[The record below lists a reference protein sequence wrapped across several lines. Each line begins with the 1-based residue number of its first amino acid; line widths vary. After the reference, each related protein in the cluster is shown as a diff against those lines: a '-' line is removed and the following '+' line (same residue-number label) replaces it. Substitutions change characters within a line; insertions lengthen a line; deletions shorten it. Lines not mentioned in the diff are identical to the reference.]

1 VSTAPADPARPPA
14 PLDFARSDDPVLDRL
29 LLAAS
34 AHPIRAQDIRLD
46 RIERLLAR
54 MASPHLK
61 LPPVFHVAGTNGKG
75 STVAFLRAALEAAG
89 HQVHVFTSPH
99 LVRVN
104 ERIRV
109 SGRLATD
116 SEFADALAEVL
127 RFNAD
132 QPLSFFEAVTAAAF
146 LLFAAIP
153 ADACV
158 LEVGLGGRL
167 DSTNVVPRPAV
178 TGIANLALD
187 HMAILGPT
195 LRHIAAEKA
204 GIAKKGVRLVT
215 QHYPPAV
222 AAMVAET
229 AIPKGAILWPR
240 REMWDVTM
248 GDGDLLLRAP
258 LDGEPLRLP
267 LPAMSG
273 AHQRDNAAL
282 ALAMLK
288 AQDSLAVPESALRSA
303 MLWAQWPARLQQL
316 RDGPLHALLP
326 RRSELWVDGG
336 HNPAAARALGAWLA
350 GLPPLPARIVAGM
363 MAAKDHAGFLSGL
376 PRDAELVAV
385 PIPGHASLPAEA
397 LAAVGDRLGFR
408 ARTAADLREAL
419 SDVAEPTRILVT
431 GSLHLAG
438 EMLRLNGPLPN

>member
-1 VSTAPADPARPPA
+1 MSTAPADQDRPGP

-34 AHPIRAQDIRLD
+34 AHPIRAKDIRLD

-61 LPPVFHVAGTNGKG
+61 LPPVLHVAGTNGKG

-109 SGRLATD
+109 AGRLVSDA
-116 SEFADALAEVL
+116 EFADALAEVL

-178 TGIANLALD
+178 TGIAQLALD
-187 HMAILGPT
+187 HVAILGPT

-204 GIAKKGVRLVT
+204 GIAKKGVPLVT
-215 QHYPPAV
+215 QHYPPGV
-222 AAMVAET
+222 AAMIAET

-240 REMWDVTM
+240 REMWDATAGEGEM
-248 GDGDLLLRAP
+248 LLRAP

-267 LPAMSG
+267 LPAMAG

-288 AQDSLAVPESALRSA
+288 AQSALAVPESALRSA

-316 RDGPLHALLP
+316 RDGPLLALLP

-336 HNPAAARALGAWLA
+336 HNPAAGRALGAWLA
-350 GLPPLPARIVAGM
+350 GLPPLPTRIVAGM
-363 MAAKDHAGFLSGL
+363 MATKDHAGFLSGL
-376 PRDAELVAV
+376 PRTADLVAV
-385 PIPGHASLPAEA
+385 PVPGHASHPPEA
-397 LAAVGDRLGFR
+397 LAAEATRLGFR
-408 ARTAADLREAL
+408 ATTAPDLADALADLA
-419 SDVAEPTRILVT
+419 APTRVLVT

-438 EMLRLNGPLPN
+438 DLLRRNGPLPS